1 MTYTLPIRAFFT
13 FDIKIQ
19 ITEIVEMD
27 FVEQRYW
34 DKSYKD
40 IELTVLG
47 ENDPIK
53 KWIESHISKFNGKC
67 LEIGCFPGGILTIFG
82 ELGYELHGI
91 DLTPRVEVDLPR
103 WLKLKGYR
111 VGQFDRIDILQFS
124 PNEQYDIVSS
134 FGFIEH
140 FSDWR
145 GMLLKHVSLVK
156 KGGVLII
163 ETPNF
168 RGVIQR
174 FLHLAF
180 DKKNYMRHNI
190 DSMKILEWRRIVEE
204 IGFEIIFCGY
214 FGNFLFWVD
223 DDERNWLQKMLIN
236 LIQSATKR
244 CLKYLP
250 NNRMYS
256 PCCGLICK
264 KL

>member
-1 MTYTLPIRAFFT
+1 
-13 FDIKIQ
+13 
-19 ITEIVEMD
+19 MD
-27 FVEQRYW
+27 LVEQNYW
-34 DKSYKD
+34 DKSYRN
-40 IELTVLG
+40 IELTAPG

-53 KWIESHISKFNGKC
+53 QWIESHISNSNGKC
-67 LEIGCFPGGILTIFG
+67 LEIGCFPGGILTVFG

-91 DLTPRVEVDLPR
+91 DLTSRVEIDLPR
-103 WLKLKGYR
+103 WLKLQGYR
-111 VGQFDRIDILQFS
+111 VGEFSKVDILKFFPS
-124 PNEQYDIVSS
+124 EQYDIVSS

-145 GMLLKHVSLVK
+145 GLLFKHASLVK
-156 KGGVLII
+156 KDGFLII

-168 RGVIQR
+168 RGIVQR

-180 DKKNYMRHNI
+180 DKKNYERHNI
-190 DSMKILEWRRIVEE
+190 DSMKPREWKKIVTER
-204 IGFEIIFCGY
+204 GFEIVFCGY

-236 LIQSATKR
+236 LIQSTTKR
-244 CLKYLP
+244 YLKYLP
-250 NNRMYS
+250 NNRLYS

>member
-1 MTYTLPIRAFFT
+1 
-13 FDIKIQ
+13 
-19 ITEIVEMD
+19 MD
-27 FVEQRYW
+27 LVDQSYW

-40 IELTVLG
+40 IELTVLV
-47 ENDPIK
+47 ENDPIR
-53 KWIESHISKFNGKC
+53 KWIKSHISNSNGKC
-67 LEIGCFPGGILTIFG
+67 LEIGCFPGGILPVFG

-91 DLTPRVEVDLPR
+91 DLTPRVEIDLPR
-103 WLKLKGYR
+103 WLKLQGYQVGKFER
-111 VGQFDRIDILQFS
+111 VDILKFF
-124 PNEQYDIVSS
+124 PNDKYDIVSS

-145 GMLLKHVSLVK
+145 NMLLKHASLVK
-156 KGGVLII
+156 KDGFLII

-174 FLHLAF
+174 FLHSVF
-180 DKKNYMRHNI
+180 DKKNYERHNN
-190 DSMKILEWRRIVEE
+190 DSMKPHEWKKIVTEKK
-204 IGFEIIFCGY
+204 FEIVFCGY

-223 DDERNWLQKMLIN
+223 NDKRNWLQKMLIN
-236 LIQSATKR
+236 LIQSLTKR

-256 PCCGLICK
+256 PFCGIICK